1 MQTVK
6 RIGVV
11 VGALLVVAIGGV
23 LGRFY
28 LLAPAM
34 RPAPEVKAPSTP
46 EALARG
52 EYLARSV
59 TGCVGCHSPVQ
70 LEVLGEPIVDGKLL
84 AGRDFGEFPG
94 FPGRLRASNL
104 TPDPEKGVGKWTDG
118 ELLRAIREGV
128 SRDGRPLFPMMPYG
142 VYSRTLSDDDALAII
157 AWLRTVPPVADRM
170 PPSNIPFPI
179 SMFVRAA
186 PKPLDK
192 SPPPPPT
199 APLERG
205 KWLLVAASCADCHTT
220 ADEQMN
226 PLPGME
232 LAGNNP
238 FPIPDKGTVYTANI
252 TSDRET
258 GIGEWSDEEVA
269 RAVFGGV
276 SRSGR
281 RLYGMPWAYY
291 AGMTEEDKKA
301 LLLALRQVTPVKNR
315 VRPNEMK

>member
-1 MQTVK
+1 MK
-6 RIGVV
+6 WLRRIGRI
-11 VGALLVVAIGGV
+11 VGLLLVVAIAGV
-23 LGRFY
+23 LVRFY
-28 LLAPAM
+28 ALAPAK

-46 EALARG
+46 EARTRG

-59 TGCVGCHSPVQ
+59 LGCVGCHSPLK
-70 LEVLGEPIVDGKLL
+70 LEVLGEPVVDGMLL

-94 FPGRLRASNL
+94 FPGRIRSANL
-104 TPDPEKGVGKWTDG
+104 TPDEATGIGRWTDG
-118 ELLRAIREGV
+118 ELLRAMREGV

-142 VYSRTLSDDDALAII
+142 VYARALSDEDALAVI
-157 AWLRTVPPVADRM
+157 AWLRTVPAVSNPV
-170 PPSNIPFPI
+170 PSSNIPFPI
-179 SMFVRAA
+179 SMFVRTA
-186 PKPLDK
+186 PRPLDK
-192 SPPPPPT
+192 SPPPAPT

-205 KWLLVAASCADCHTT
+205 KWLIVAGSCADCHTT

-238 FPIPDKGTVYTANI
+238 FPIPGKGTVYTANI

-258 GIGEWSDEEVA
+258 GIGEWTDEEIA

-291 AGMTEEDKKA
+291 AGMNEEDRKA
-301 LLLALRQVTPVKNR
+301 LLLALRQVAPVKNK
-315 VRPNEMK
+315 VRPSEVK